1 MLHKQAAKKDL
12 NWIHNTDLDNMLVD
26 LLDNWTSINRGGV
39 SVNLKNQ
46 TNSSGSL
53 IFPSEIGYAAART
66 LASKGWSIGL
76 SGGIPPEPAE
86 V

>member
-1 MLHKQAAKKDL
+1 MG
-12 NWIHNTDLDNMLVD
+12 I
-26 LLDNWTSINRGGV
+26 
-39 SVNLKNQ
+39 KNQ

-53 IFPSEIGYAAART
+53 AFPSETGYAAART

-76 SGGIPPEPAE
+76 SGGIPPEPT